1 MKIGTILIGA
11 ILLVFGLLEYT
22 ETTSFLAELNPNIG
36 SETVA
41 MLLLLLGLA
50 IAVTGSVLSLKRP
63 ASTTTINPNDMK
75 TCPACGRSAPAD
87 APRCPS
93 CGERFKSIQAWR

>member
-1 MKIGTILIGA
+1 MKTGTILVGV

-22 ETTSFLAELNPNIG
+22 ETTSFLAELNLGIAT
-36 SETVA
+36 ETLA
-41 MLLLLLGLA
+41 LTLLLVGLA
-50 IAVTGSVLSLKRP
+50 MAVTGIVLSLIKP
-63 ASTTTINPNDMK
+63 ASITAINPNDMK
-75 TCPACGRSAPAD
+75 TCPACGRSALAD

>member
-1 MKIGTILIGA
+1 MKTGTILVGA

-22 ETTSFLAELNPNIG
+22 ETTSFLVELNMGIAT
-36 SETVA
+36 EILALT
-41 MLLLLLGLA
+41 LLLIGLA
-50 IAVTGSVLSLKRP
+50 IAVSGSMLSLKKSV
-63 ASTTTINPNDMK
+63 STTAINPNDMK
-75 TCPACGRSAPAD
+75 TCPSCGRSAPAD